1 MVSYTVGIQ
10 LKKTFAGIATTITI
24 AIVISSFAYTLP
36 YPANSVAADTE
47 TNPTVAEWQLTVT
60 GLVENP
66 LNLNWTEIAAMPKS
80 TVNAAIICLD
90 FPSTIV
96 EQGNWTGIKL
106 QTLLEEAKPSAEAN
120 KVGFYA
126 ADDYS
131 TDLPVETAM
140 RDDIILAYEKDGVPL
155 KDLRLVV
162 PGKWGYKWI
171 SQLTRIELLDYNFL
185 GFWESRGYSDE
196 ANVSMSGQA
205 TGALPSLPTVGVPS
219 PSPTT
224 PATSPSPPPSQPP
237 ITSPAP
243 LAQSKPTPEPSQG
256 LSIPAETVYA
266 IAASVIAVVL
276 VFVLMFVRK
285 RTKQEKEP

>member
-1 MVSYTVGIQ
+1 M
-10 LKKTFAGIATTITI
+10 KKTFAGIATTITI
-24 AIVISSFAYTLP
+24 AIVISSFAYTLLS
-36 YPANSVAADTE
+36 PANSAAADPE
-47 TNPTVAEWQLTVT
+47 ANPTVAEWQLTVT

-66 LNLNWTEIAAMPKS
+66 LNLNWTEIVAMPKS
-80 TVNAAIICLD
+80 TVNAAIICVD
-90 FPSTIV
+90 FPSNIV

-106 QTLLEEAKPSAEAN
+106 QTLLEEAKPSAEAI

-126 ADDYS
+126 ADGYS

-155 KDLRLVV
+155 NDLRLVV

-196 ANVSMSGQA
+196 ATVSMSGQA
-205 TGALPSLPTVGVPS
+205 TGELPSLPTVDVPS

-224 PATSPSPPPSQPP
+224 PATSPSPPPSQPS

-243 LAQSKPTPEPSQG
+243 LAQSTPTPEPSEG
-256 LSIPAETVYA
+256 LSTPTETVYA